1 MVNRTFK
8 NYRIYYNFLN
18 SLAKELTKFYY
29 KKLDKPF
36 KVSDKSKGKKRYDP
50 VTTSDRA
57 FEKFIRSKIKKK
69 FPKHQI
75 IGEEFGFKKS
85 NSEFSWVI
93 DPIDGTRSYVIGN
106 PTWSNLIS
114 LNYKGYPVL
123 GLANFPKLKK
133 YYLNYNDKIAYVFE
147 NNKKKKLSVQKKV
160 SFTQIKLAGNFHGWL
175 SLKKQQKIPKLLNLM
190 NFPCFDALSYTHLA
204 EGKLDVVLQC
214 SNKIWDIHPI
224 IPILKAAGGTVTTW
238 SNRDPVFAGNIVAS
252 GNKLN
257 HKKII
262 KLLRPVAK

>member
-1 MVNRTFK
+1 MAR
-8 NYRIYYNFLN
+8 
-18 SLAKELTKFYY
+18 
-29 KKLDKPF
+29 
-36 KVSDKSKGKKRYDP
+36 
-50 VTTSDRA
+50 
-57 FEKFIRSKIKKK
+57 
-69 FPKHQI
+69 
-75 IGEEFGFKKS
+75 
-85 NSEFSWVI
+85 
-93 DPIDGTRSYVIGN
+93 
-106 PTWSNLIS
+106 
-114 LNYKGYPVL
+114 
-123 GLANFPKLKK
+123 
-133 YYLNYNDKIAYVFE
+133 
-147 NNKKKKLSVQKKV
+147 VQKKV

-190 NFPCFDALSYTHLA
+190 NFPCFDALSYAHLA